1 MGIFGDAS
9 YNHKARPCLGPHLPK
24 AHPLLPPIANLPTLA
39 ASPPRVIAPLA
50 FALLIGFTLA
60 LLGTGGSII
69 TLPVLVYG
77 AGVPPNEAVGMSLAV
92 VGGTCLAASVMNAR
106 DGLIQTRA
114 ALLFSLTGMLGAFAG
129 APFSHWLSPPV
140 LMLLFASLMVTVAL
154 LMLRQRADAAPGPD
168 GSARWPVCAASGFG
182 VGALTG
188 FFGVGGGFLIVPA
201 MVFFGRIPLK
211 RAIATSLV
219 VISANSLAGLASHWR
234 QAPFDWRIASLFL
247 ATCLVGM
254 AAGRHLAARLPVARL
269 RRAFA
274 WFVLAVAA
282 FVIAKNRAV
291 FA

>member
-1 MGIFGDAS
+1 MIPS
-9 YNHKARPCLGPHLPK
+9 
-24 AHPLLPPIANLPTLA
+24 
-39 ASPPRVIAPLA
+39 LA

-77 AGVPPNEAVGMSLAV
+77 AGVPPNEAVGMSLAI

-106 DGLIQTRA
+106 DGLIQPRA
-114 ALLFSLTGMLGAFAG
+114 AILFSLTGMLGALAG
-129 APFSHWLSPPV
+129 APFSHLLSPPV
-140 LMLLFASLMVTVAL
+140 LMLLFAGLMITVAV
-154 LMLRQRADAAPGPD
+154 LMLRQRTGDAPGPQ
-168 GSARWPVCAASGFG
+168 GPARWPVCAASGFG

-219 VISANSLAGLASHWR
+219 VISANSLAGLASHWQ
-234 QAPFDWRIASLFL
+234 QAPFDWHITALFL
-247 ATCLVGM
+247 GTGLVGM
-254 AAGRHLAARLPVARL
+254 AAGRRLAARLSVARL

-282 FVIAKNRAV
+282 FVILKNRAA
-291 FA
+291 FC